1 MCACVLDEVNSC
13 VLECM
18 NSCLMCVCMIACAY
32 VWCYID
38 L

>member
-32 VWCYID
+32 VWCHID